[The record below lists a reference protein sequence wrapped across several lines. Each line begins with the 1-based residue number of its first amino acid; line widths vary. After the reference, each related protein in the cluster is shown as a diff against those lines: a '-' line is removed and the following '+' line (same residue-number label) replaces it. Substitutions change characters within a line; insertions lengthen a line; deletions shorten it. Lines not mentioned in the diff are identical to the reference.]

1 MSQTPSVLYDA
12 PGPRARRRARILS
25 VVSVFVFVA
34 LAVLVVLRL
43 RDTGQLVAGRW
54 APLYWPGDDQFT
66 AVWTQLLIGVRYT
79 LTAAALAILFSLVL
93 GTTLTTVRLLLGR
106 YSRLPVVL
114 VAEVLRGAPV
124 VILIFF
130 AARVLPGFGVNL
142 SQLWYL
148 VIGLTAYNFVVIGEI
163 LRAGVAALP
172 GGQREAGLAIGLTP
186 RQTVLLIQLPQAFRL
201 MLPALISQL
210 VVILKDTSLA
220 ALVLTGPLE
229 LLTVGKRVAAFLDN
243 PLQTYLLVAI
253 LFIVINSLLGRLA
266 TFTERR
272 LSRSRGSAD
281 TEDDADDITEA
292 RTDTDVEADA
302 ASTPFDRDAD
312 TPTTQGRD
320 QPQS

>member
-12 PGPRARRRARILS
+12 PGPRARRRARVFS
-25 VVSVFVFVA
+25 VISVLVFAA
-34 LAVLVVLRL
+34 LAVLVLLRL
-43 RDTGQLVAGRW
+43 RDTGQLAAERW
-54 APLYWPGDDQFT
+54 SPLYWPGDEQFP
-66 AVWTQLLIGVRYT
+66 AVWTQILIGVRYT
-79 LTAAALAILFSLVL
+79 LTAAALAIAFSLVL
-93 GTTLTTVRLLLGR
+93 GTVLTTVRLLLGR
-106 YSRLPVVL
+106 YTRLPVVL

-130 AARVLPGFGVNL
+130 AARVLPGFGINL

-172 GGQREAGLAIGLTP
+172 RGQREAGLAIGLTP
-186 RQTVLLIQLPQAFRL
+186 QQTVLQIQLPQAFRL

-210 VVILKDTSLA
+210 VVIVKDTSLA

-229 LLTVGKRVAAFLDN
+229 LLTVGERVAAFLDN
-243 PLQTYLLVAI
+243 PLQAYLLVAI
-253 LFIVINSLLGRLA
+253 LFILINSLLGRLA
-266 TFTERR
+266 VFTERR

-281 TEDDADDITEA
+281 DEDITEA
-292 RTDTDVEADA
+292 RTDTDTEADA
-302 ASTPFDRDAD
+302 AGTPLDRDAD

-320 QPQS
+320 RPQV